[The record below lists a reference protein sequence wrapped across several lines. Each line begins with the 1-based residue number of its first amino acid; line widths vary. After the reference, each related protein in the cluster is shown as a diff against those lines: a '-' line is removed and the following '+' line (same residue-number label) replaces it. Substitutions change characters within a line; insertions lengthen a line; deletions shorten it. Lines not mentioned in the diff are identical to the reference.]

1 MCINWLLFVSIFP
14 SSENIFH
21 FIEEINTEKGLL
33 PQAFLSESCFPIP
46 EWKRNIWKLWS
57 GGCYIVIFLPKGRIY
72 AIFGIFASKCRY
84 YGKCDGRMCQI
95 RELGVTFA
103 LNLQNTG
110 VYGGGRGRRMGRM
123 DASEKF
129 HSLGKIFR
137 RYIDHYYKL
146 FLFLKKCIAEINQK
160 EMLLWTGV
168 SSYSKN
174 TAFFP

>member
-1 MCINWLLFVSIFP
+1 MCLVCREYPYSSP
-14 SSENIFH
+14 SPRRKRQSAKDEQMC
-21 FIEEINTEKGLL
+21 G
-33 PQAFLSESCFPIP
+33 IP
-46 EWKRNIWKLWS
+46 LHVMS